1 MFQEN
6 AKEGQANQLRLKG
19 ITDEYFFLNY
29 LFDFPVINSTAPA
42 ESTLEALSKIPNA
55 EKTLAKLLDHP
66 HGFVLESKIT
76 VPKLSYWDFDKE
88 IQLISFLFYSGAV
101 TYAAFDEDYG
111 IFGGCLVKIPNK
123 CAELEYI
130 NKLKDKLHS
139 KDNFKWDEEL
149 YTFFK
154 TNNIKLILKLVEAF
168 LYDNCKAYDMV
179 HNSEE
184 SLDWSL
190 YILLKVYLGDQ
201 IERQTLLKQNKDFR
215 NFYDDLT
222 IIPKAFPNKIFVI
235 EEKNIFFKNMLT
247 GLKDY
252 CLKEKIQNLNF
263 DTNNWDTLLLN
274 YRYLFY
280 DKAITEKDL
289 EKLEIEVFDQT
300 TKSMKTTTYL
310 DFLIKAKKQ
319 VNDYGFMIEND
330 QRFVGRKEVIKY
342 VVVRC
347 GPSKLFVYEVK
358 G

>member
-1 MFQEN
+1 MN
-6 AKEGQANQLRLKG
+6 
-19 ITDEYFFLNY
+19 
-29 LFDFPVINSTAPA
+29 
-42 ESTLEALSKIPNA
+42 
-55 EKTLAKLLDHP
+55 
-66 HGFVLESKIT
+66 
-76 VPKLSYWDFDKE
+76 
-88 IQLISFLFYSGAV
+88 SFLFYSGAV

-111 IFGGCLVKIPNK
+111 IFGGCLIKIPNK

-139 KDNFKWDEEL
+139 NDNFKWDEEL

-201 IERQTLLKQNKDFR
+201 IERQTILKQNKDFR

-222 IIPKAFPNKIFVI
+222 IIPKAYPNKIFVI
-235 EEKNIFFKNMLT
+235 EEKNISFKNILT